1 MALWN
6 GLEVGSEARGGET
19 ADAAVN
25 PAAPWTFEEVWRGFA
40 ANQSALRLHAEEW
53 AWKLAEARDLAAQL
67 VEFAGKVAANELK

>member
-6 GLEVGSEARGGET
+6 GLAAGGGTHGGAT

-25 PAAPWTFEEVWRGFA
+25 SETPRSFEEVWRGFA

-53 AWKLAEARDLAAQL
+53 AWKLAEARDLAARL